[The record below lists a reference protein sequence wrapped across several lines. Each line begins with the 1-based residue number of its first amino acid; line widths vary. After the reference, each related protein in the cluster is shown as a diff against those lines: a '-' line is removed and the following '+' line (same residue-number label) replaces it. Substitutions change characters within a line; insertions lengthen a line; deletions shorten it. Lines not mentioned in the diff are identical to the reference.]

1 MAGFMPYRDGVATG
15 SYRLPW
21 ASWAPA
27 SNGATLAECPES
39 RKKSVHER
47 ADRRRHRTFSF
58 TAAGASSAHSAAA
71 AARGWAVG
79 GGGEGQGSARGRGRW
94 GRGARQKEKHR
105 PDSNRDADHNRDEVI
120 HHDGGEGPKEYY
132 PLLSICGHHS

>member
-39 RKKSVHER
+39 RKKSVYER
-47 ADRRRHRTFSF
+47 ADRCRHRTFSF
-58 TAAGASSAHSAAA
+58 TAGAGERSVAWAPAAPRDPSRTRRMNGRISGTAVNITARSQKSSA
-71 AARGWAVG
+71 
-79 GGGEGQGSARGRGRW
+79 
-94 GRGARQKEKHR
+94 
-105 PDSNRDADHNRDEVI
+105 
-120 HHDGGEGPKEYY
+120 
-132 PLLSICGHHS
+132 